1 MATRLILNEFDL
13 NLSALATGLV
23 IIIVVVVGAHA
34 RALGAAVVSGAVT
47 GGLLQVV
54 LSRRRV
60 LLTDGSDVG
69 HDETRGRLEWREK
82 RSVNDENGIREE
94 RKKSGGREDE
104 CPKRND
110 AFEGEGE

>member
-1 MATRLILNEFDL
+1 MRLRRDSTHLLHDTRLPLGEGDVATRLILNEFDL

-54 LSRRRV
+54 LGRRRV

-69 HDETRGRLEWREK
+69 HDETRADG
-82 RSVNDENGIREE
+82 EE
-94 RKKSGGREDE
+94 GK
-104 CPKRND
+104 
-110 AFEGEGE
+110 

>member
-1 MATRLILNEFDL
+1 MRLQRRDSTHLLHDTRLPLGEGDVATRLILNEFDL

-69 HDETRGRLEWREK
+69 HDETRGELEWRKK
-82 RSVNDENGIREE
+82 REVNDENGR
-94 RKKSGGREDE
+94 
-104 CPKRND
+104 
-110 AFEGEGE
+110 

>member
-54 LSRRRV
+54 LSRRV

-69 HDETRGRLEWREK
+69 HDETRGRLEWRK
-82 RSVNDENGIREE
+82 RRSVNDENGIREE
-94 RKKSGGREDE
+94 RKESGGREDE